1 MPLECDIEKQEP
13 GKSIP
18 LGPIK
23 DACCFLPGSII
34 RGTVFFGG
42 AGLDGKYIKD
52 MVTAFREKGI
62 RSAQY
67 VDSKK
72 WSSGKITD
80 AVLGVRALSEE
91 MPRFPMRLRKLK
103 GFGCQFN
110 LIGYSFG
117 SLAAAQ
123 LAAIYARRHTVVDH
137 LVLIGSPISKRFLNT
152 LKNLPNIKK
161 VIVINLTEHD
171 DPLYAGMP
179 YYKVALSAFKLQS
192 QMERGTGHFYYAPS
206 SSEGKKRRREL
217 ATTLFKLGLRQ
228 YDETP

>member
-1 MPLECDIEKQEP
+1 MPLACEIEKLKPTE
-13 GKSIP
+13 SIS

-23 DACCFLPGSII
+23 DACCFLPGSVF

-42 AGLDGKYIKD
+42 AGLEGSYIKD
-52 MVTAFREKGI
+52 MIMAFREKGI

-72 WSSGKITD
+72 WSSGEMTD
-80 AVLGVRALSEE
+80 AILGVRALSEE

-123 LAAIYARRHTVVDH
+123 LAAVYARRHTVVDH
-137 LVLIGSPISKRFLNT
+137 LVLIASPISQRFLQT
-152 LKNLPNIKK
+152 LKKLPNIKK
-161 VIVINLTEHD
+161 VIIIDLTEHG

-179 YYKVALSAFKLQS
+179 YYKVALSAFKLAN
-192 QMERGTGHFYYAPS
+192 QMEKNTGHFYYAPS
-206 SSEGKKRRREL
+206 SSEGKKRRRQL
-217 ATTLFKLGLRQ
+217 AEQLYKLGVR
-228 YDETP
+228 